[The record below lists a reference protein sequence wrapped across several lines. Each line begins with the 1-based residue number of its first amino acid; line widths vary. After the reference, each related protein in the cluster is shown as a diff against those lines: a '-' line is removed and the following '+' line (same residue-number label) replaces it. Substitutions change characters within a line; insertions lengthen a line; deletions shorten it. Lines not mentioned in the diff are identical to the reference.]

1 MGNAQETEKPS
12 DDPAAEAASPKAE
25 TDGASPKAET
35 DGASPKA
42 ETDGASPK
50 AETETADERR
60 EDAKK
65 AGAREESRARET
77 VKSIAALVVVLL
89 VLELVVRVVFAV
101 RHAMVEYVAL
111 PYVMGGDFGPQPP
124 WADGERMRMHD
135 PELFWRGRPD
145 FEQKYV
151 NLFTAVESDEVR
163 RAVLRRFSP
172 SLPAELQGNPTWR
185 VKLDHEGFRGDALGR
200 KNPDAL
206 RVVCL
211 GDSWTFGAS
220 VDQDASYP
228 AQVEKLLATQYP
240 GKKLEVKNLGIIGHS
255 SFQGVKLLP
264 TAMALEPDVLV
275 IAYAMNERHWAGY
288 KSSDPIAAPKT
299 PLFAHSELYKL
310 LKYWAQSIAWKPKP
324 MNDLLRWEA
333 GQRVS
338 LEAFEDEGELEDWMQ
353 RSLADYDANVMT
365 MMKAARDRK
374 MDVVLVY
381 PEFWVDGPY
390 GRAARRI
397 AQREGVP
404 LVDVSKIVG
413 DERARR
419 AYELE
424 SKLGLRPDGSVKP
437 PEGDTVEIV
446 MRVRKGAREGQ
457 GPIYIA
463 GPYPEWGDLAP
474 NTVELYDDGTHGD
487 QKAGDG
493 VWSRAFSMPKGKPLY
508 YVWTASGA
516 RGAWTGLDVPVL
528 RDVKVPATYDRA
540 RYYAPI
546 DTFGEMP
553 LYGDPWHT
561 DAEGNGLVAKDLA
574 RALATLPRVTA
585 FVTRGGA
592 APAN

>member
-1 MGNAQETEKPS
+1 MGDADDTRGAGTETPRDATAES
-12 DDPAAEAASPKAE
+12 AESAPAS
-25 TDGASPKAET
+25 
-35 DGASPKA
+35 
-42 ETDGASPK
+42 
-50 AETETADERR
+50 TADERR
-60 EDAKK
+60 ADAEKSDAQK
-65 AGAREESRARET
+65 ESRARET
-77 VKSIAALVVVLL
+77 AKSIAALIVVLL
-89 VLELVVRVVFAV
+89 LLELVVRVVFAA

-124 WADGERMRMHD
+124 WADGERMRVHD
-135 PELFWRGRPD
+135 EDLFWRGRPD
-145 FEQKYV
+145 FEQRYV
-151 NLFTAVESDEVR
+151 NLFTVVESDEVR
-163 RAVLRRFSP
+163 RAMIRRFSP
-172 SLPAELQGNPTWR
+172 AIPDAFKGNPTWR
-185 VKLDHEGFRGDALGR
+185 VKLDHDGFRGDALGP
-200 KNPDAL
+200 KAPGAL

-228 AQVEKLLATQYP
+228 AQLETQLTAKYP

-255 SFQGVKLLP
+255 SFQGVKLLR
-264 TAMALEPDVLV
+264 TAMALDPDVLV

-288 KSSDPIAAPKT
+288 KSSDPVAAPRT

-310 LKYWAQSIAWKPKP
+310 LKYWAQSISWKPKP
-324 MNDLLRWEA
+324 MGDLLRWEA

-365 MMKAARDRK
+365 MMKAARDK
-374 MDVVLVY
+374 KVDVVLVY

-390 GRAARRI
+390 GRAARRVS
-397 AQREGVP
+397 QREGVP
-404 LVDVSKIVG
+404 LVDVSKLIA

-419 AYELE
+419 AYEVE
-424 SKLGLRPDGSVKP
+424 SKLGLRPDDNAKP
-437 PEGDTVEIV
+437 GGGDKVEIV
-446 MRVRKGAREGQ
+446 MRVRKGARG
-457 GPIYIA
+457 GDKPVFVA
-463 GPYPEWGDLAP
+463 GPYAEWGELAP

-487 QKAGDG
+487 QRAGDG

-508 YVWTASGA
+508 YVWTSSGE

-561 DAEGNGLVAKDLA
+561 DAEGNGLVAKDLL
-574 RALATLPRVTA
+574 RALGTLPRVTS
-585 FVTRGGA
+585 FVAR
-592 APAN
+592 